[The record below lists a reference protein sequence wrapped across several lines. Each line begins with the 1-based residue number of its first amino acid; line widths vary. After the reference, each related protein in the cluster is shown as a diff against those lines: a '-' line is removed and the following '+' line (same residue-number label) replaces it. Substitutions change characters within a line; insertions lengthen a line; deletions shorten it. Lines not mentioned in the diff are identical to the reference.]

1 MNFMGLD
8 DENNDFHIISHLF
21 KLYQKLK
28 SNILYYVRT
37 QKVE

>member
-8 DENNDFHIISHLF
+8 DENNELYKISHLF

-28 SNILYYVRT
+28 SNIFYYVRT
-37 QKVE
+37 KKVE

>member
-1 MNFMGLD
+1 MGLD
-8 DENNDFHIISHLF
+8 DENNELYNIISHLF

-37 QKVE
+37 EKVE